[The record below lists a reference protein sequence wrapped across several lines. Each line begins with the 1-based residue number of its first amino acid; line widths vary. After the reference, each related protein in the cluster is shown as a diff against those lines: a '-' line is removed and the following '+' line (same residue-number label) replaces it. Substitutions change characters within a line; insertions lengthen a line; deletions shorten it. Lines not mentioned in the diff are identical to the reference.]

1 MTVIINSR
9 LSYTHFIPHYRKESH
24 MNRTDMHRL
33 ISVEADRIRACAN
46 RLIELYPPEPT
57 DDHSLEEYIAV
68 KDGGDRTVE
77 SLAASLSAIDRLFAI
92 VKDHGD
98 LLDK

>member
-1 MTVIINSR
+1 
-9 LSYTHFIPHYRKESH
+9 
-24 MNRTDMHRL
+24 MNRTDMHHL
-33 ISVEADRIRACAN
+33 ISVEADRIRACAD

-57 DDHSLEEYIAV
+57 DDHSLEEYIT
-68 KDGGDRTVE
+68 KDTTGDRAIE
-77 SLAASLSAIDRLFAI
+77 SLGWSLSAIDRLFAI